1 MIINNISNINF
12 GGGGGGETAKLQK
25 KSMTV
30 SSATATIVPDAGYDG
45 MTKVDVDATEY
56 GTSNYNDGVLA
67 QKAKLTEI
75 NITENGTYTKED
87 GYSNVV
93 VDVKAPT
100 ETVDL
105 KTGIKF
111 GNSTFSVMPFTLIC
125 DSGVT
130 NLVQMFSYC
139 SNLTTL
145 DVSNFNTINVTDM
158 NYMFNGCRSLTTLD
172 VSNFDTSKVTNMEEM
187 FGYCY
192 NLTTLDVS
200 NFNTSNVTSM
210 NYMFANC
217 GKLTSLNLS
226 NFNTINVNNMGSMF
240 FDCNNLTTLDLSN
253 FNTINVTNMYSM
265 FDNCDNLT
273 TLDLSNFNT
282 SKVSDMDSM
291 FRYCGN
297 LTTVKVINCDE
308 STKNKILT
316 QLQTDMSSY
325 TWTLGDDG
333 IIRRSEKTA

>member
-1 MIINNISNINF
+1 MIIDLAKINF

-100 ETVDL
+100 EIDL

-111 GNSTFSVMPFTLIC
+111 GSSTFSAMPFTLIC

-130 NLVQMFSYC
+130 DMSILFYACYKLTTLDVSDFNTSNVTNMYEMFYYC
-139 SNLTTL
+139 KSLTTL
-145 DVSNFNTINVTDM
+145 DVSNFNT
-158 NYMFNGCRSLTTLD
+158 
-172 VSNFDTSKVTNMEEM
+172 SKVTNMSYM
-187 FGYCY
+187 FY
-192 NLTTLDVS
+192 NCNSLTTLDVS
-200 NFNTSNVTSM
+200 NFNTSNVTDMS
-210 NYMFANC
+210 NLFHYC
-217 GKLTSLNLS
+217 SKLTTLDLS
-226 NFNTINVNNMGSMF
+226 SFNTSNVTNMYAMF
-240 FDCNNLTTLDLSN
+240 ESCSNLTTLDLSN
-253 FNTINVTNMYSM
+253 F
-265 FDNCDNLT
+265 D
-273 TLDLSNFNT
+273 T
-282 SKVSDMDSM
+282 SKVHDMGRM
-291 FRYCGN
+291 FIDCN
-297 LTTVKVINCDE
+297 SLTTVKVINCDE

-316 QLQTDMSSY
+316 KLQSSLSSH

-333 IIRRSEKTA
+333 IIRRTT

>member
-1 MIINNISNINF
+1 MIIDLSKINF

-30 SSATATIVPDAGYDG
+30 SSATATVVPDAGYDG

-100 ETVDL
+100 EIDL
-105 KTGIKF
+105 KTGTKF
-111 GNSTFSVMPFTLIC
+111 AYSTFSAMPFTLIC

-130 NLVQMFSYC
+130 DMSYLFYYC
-139 SNLTTL
+139 EKLTTL
-145 DVSNFNTINVTDM
+145 DVSNFNTINVTNM
-158 NYMFNGCRSLTTLD
+158 NRMFCGC
-172 VSNFDTSKVTNMEEM
+172 K
-187 FGYCY
+187 
-192 NLTTLDVS
+192 
-200 NFNTSNVTSM
+200 
-210 NYMFANC
+210 
-217 GKLTSLNLS
+217 
-226 NFNTINVNNMGSMF
+226 
-240 FDCNNLTTLDLSN
+240 
-253 FNTINVTNMYSM
+253 
-265 FDNCDNLT
+265 NLT

-282 SKVSDMDSM
+282 SNIYDMGRM
-291 FRYCGN
+291 FIDCN
-297 LTTVKVINCDE
+297 SLTTVKVINCDE

-316 QLQTDMSSY
+316 QLQSSLSSY

-333 IIRRSEKTA
+333 IIRRTT

>member
-1 MIINNISNINF
+1 MIINNIANINF

-25 KSMTV
+25 KSMTL

-67 QKAKLTEI
+67 QKAKLTGI

-100 ETVDL
+100 EIDL

-111 GNSTFSVMPFTLIC
+111 GQSTFSAMPFTLIC

-130 NLVQMFSYC
+130 NIRNMF
-139 SNLTTL
+139 
-145 DVSNFNTINVTDM
+145 
-158 NYMFNGCRSLTTLD
+158 
-172 VSNFDTSKVTNMEEM
+172 
-187 FGYCY
+187 Y
-192 NLTTLDVS
+192 NCV
-200 NFNTSNVTSM
+200 
-210 NYMFANC
+210 
-217 GKLTSLNLS
+217 
-226 NFNTINVNNMGSMF
+226 
-240 FDCNNLTTLDLSN
+240 NLTTLDLSN
-253 FNTINVTNMYSM
+253 FNTINVTDMSYMFYFCQKLTFLDLSNFDTINVADMTYMFKYCEKLTSLDLSSFDTSKVINMDSM
-265 FDNCDNLT
+265 FRYCENLT

-282 SKVSDMDSM
+282 SKVTYMDSM
-291 FRYCGN
+291 FNGCN
-297 LTTVKVINCDE
+297 SLTTVKVINCDE

-333 IIRRSEKTA
+333 IIRRS

>member
-1 MIINNISNINF
+1 MIINNIANINF

-25 KSMTV
+25 KSMTL

-87 GYSNVV
+87 GYSKVV

-111 GNSTFSVMPFTLIC
+111 SYSTFSAMPFTLIC

-130 NLVQMFSYC
+130 DMVEMFSYC
-139 SNLTTL
+139 
-145 DVSNFNTINVTDM
+145 
-158 NYMFNGCRSLTTLD
+158 
-172 VSNFDTSKVTNMEEM
+172 K
-187 FGYCY
+187 
-192 NLTTLDVS
+192 
-200 NFNTSNVTSM
+200 
-210 NYMFANC
+210 
-217 GKLTSLNLS
+217 
-226 NFNTINVNNMGSMF
+226 
-240 FDCNNLTTLDLSN
+240 
-253 FNTINVTNMYSM
+253 
-265 FDNCDNLT
+265 NLT

-282 SKVSDMDSM
+282 SNVTNMSSM
-291 FRYCGN
+291 FNSCFNLTTLDLSNFDTSNVTDMNYMFGYCGN

-316 QLQTDMSSY
+316 QLQTDLSSY

-333 IIRRSEKTA
+333 IITRSEKTS

>member
-1 MIINNISNINF
+1 MIIDLSKINF

-100 ETVDL
+100 ETIDL

-111 GNSTFSVMPFTLIC
+111 GFSTFSAMPFTLIC

-130 NLVQMFSYC
+130 
-139 SNLTTL
+139 
-145 DVSNFNTINVTDM
+145 DM
-158 NYMFNGCRSLTTLD
+158 NTLF
-172 VSNFDTSKVTNMEEM
+172 SNCK
-187 FGYCY
+187 
-192 NLTTLDVS
+192 
-200 NFNTSNVTSM
+200 
-210 NYMFANC
+210 
-217 GKLTSLNLS
+217 
-226 NFNTINVNNMGSMF
+226 
-240 FDCNNLTTLDLSN
+240 NLTTLDLSN
-253 FNTINVTNMYSM
+253 FNTINVKSMSNMFTN
-265 FDNCDNLT
+265 CEKLT
-273 TLDLSNFNT
+273 TLNLSNFNT
-282 SKVSDMDSM
+282 SKVFNMNDMFYTCNSLTTLDLSSFNTSKVNYMDNMFYKCNKLATLDLSNFDNSEIFSIYGMFKYCDS
-291 FRYCGN
+291 
-297 LTTVKVINCDE
+297 LTTVKVINCNE
-308 STKNKILT
+308 RTKNKILT
-316 QLQTDMSSY
+316 QLQSDLSSY

-333 IIRRSEKTA
+333 IIRRSETT

>member
-1 MIINNISNINF
+1 MIINNIANINF

-100 ETVDL
+100 EIDL
-105 KTGIKF
+105 KIGIKF
-111 GNSTFSVMPFTLIC
+111 SNSTFSAMPYTLIC

-130 NLVQMFSYC
+130 NMSSMFSNC
-139 SNLTTL
+139 NNLTTL

-158 NYMFNGCRSLTTLD
+158 NNLFYSCYSLKNLDVSNFDTSNVKYMQEMFYYCMNLTTLD
-172 VSNFDTSKVTNMEEM
+172 VSNFDTSKVTNIADM
-187 FGYCY
+187 F
-192 NLTTLDVS
+192 N
-200 NFNTSNVTSM
+200 
-210 NYMFANC
+210 NC
-217 GKLTSLNLS
+217 QK
-226 NFNTINVNNMGSMF
+226 
-240 FDCNNLTTLDLSN
+240 
-253 FNTINVTNMYSM
+253 
-265 FDNCDNLT
+265 LT

-282 SKVSDMDSM
+282 SKVYYIVNVFSNCNS
-291 FRYCGN
+291 

-333 IIRRSEKTA
+333 IIRRSETT

>member
-1 MIINNISNINF
+1 MIIDLAKINF
-12 GGGGGGETAKLQK
+12 GGGGGRETAKLQK

-111 GNSTFSVMPFTLIC
+111 GKSTFSAMPFTLIC

-130 NLVQMFSYC
+130 NMVQMFNYC

-145 DVSNFNTINVTDM
+145 DVSNFDTSNVTDM
-158 NYMFNGCRSLTTLD
+158 NYMFNGCSNLTTLD
-172 VSNFDTSKVTNMEEM
+172 LSNFNTSKVTNMGEM

-200 NFNTSNVTSM
+200 NFDTSKVTDMS
-210 NYMFANC
+210 YMFSNS
-217 GKLTSLNLS
+217 GKITTLDLS
-226 NFNTINVNNMGSMF
+226 NFNTINVTNMGSMF

-253 FNTINVTNMYSM
+253 FNTINVTNMYRM

-282 SKVSDMDSM
+282 SKVTYMGKM
-291 FRYCGN
+291 FNSCN
-297 LTTVKVINCDE
+297 SLTTVKVINCDE

-333 IIRRSEKTA
+333 IIRRSETT

>member
-1 MIINNISNINF
+1 MIINNIANINF

-45 MTKVDVDATEY
+45 MTKVNVDATEY
-56 GTSNYNDGVLA
+56 GTSNYNNGVLA

-87 GYSNVV
+87 GYSNVL

-111 GNSTFSVMPFTLIC
+111 GMSTFSAMPFTLIC

-130 NLVQMFSYC
+130 NMVQMFSNC
-139 SNLTTL
+139 INLKTL
-145 DVSNFNTINVTDM
+145 DVS
-158 NYMFNGCRSLTTLD
+158 S
-172 VSNFDTSKVTNMEEM
+172 
-187 FGYCY
+187 
-192 NLTTLDVS
+192 
-200 NFNTSNVTSM
+200 
-210 NYMFANC
+210 
-217 GKLTSLNLS
+217 
-226 NFNTINVNNMGSMF
+226 FNTINVNNMNYMF
-240 FDCNNLTTLDLSN
+240 NGCSKLTTLNVSN
-253 FNTINVTNMYSM
+253 FNTSKVTNMSYM
-265 FDNCDNLT
+265 FSSCQNLT

-282 SKVSDMDSM
+282 SKVTNMNSM
-291 FRYCGN
+291 FRYCRNLTTLDLSNFNTSNVTDMGN
-297 LTTVKVINCDE
+297 MFNSCNSLTTVKVTNCDE
-308 STKNKILT
+308 TTKNKILT
-316 QLQTDMSSY
+316 QLQTDLKSY

-333 IIRRSEKTA
+333 IIRRTT

>member
-1 MIINNISNINF
+1 MIIDLSKINF

-100 ETVDL
+100 ETIDL
-105 KTGIKF
+105 KSGTKF
-111 GNSTFSVMPFTLIC
+111 AYSSFSAVPYTLIC

-130 NLVQMFSYC
+130 SLSSLFQNC
-139 SNLTTL
+139 DNLTSL
-145 DVSNFNTINVTDM
+145 DVSNFNT
-158 NYMFNGCRSLTTLD
+158 
-172 VSNFDTSKVTNMEEM
+172 SKVTNMSYM
-187 FGYCY
+187 FSDCKK
-192 NLTTLDVS
+192 LTTLDVS
-200 NFNTSNVTSM
+200 NFNTSNVTNM
-210 NYMFANC
+210 NNMFNYC
-217 GKLTSLNLS
+217 SKLTTLDLSDFNTSNVTNMSAMFYNCEKLATLNLS
-226 NFNTINVNNMGSMF
+226 NFDTSKVTNMGNMF
-240 FDCNNLTTLDLSN
+240 SDCMNLTTLDLSSFNTSKVTDMSYMFDNCRSLTTLDLSN
-253 FNTINVTNMYSM
+253 FNTIKASYMYHI
-265 FDNCDNLT
+265 FYNCN
-273 TLDLSNFNT
+273 S
-282 SKVSDMDSM
+282 
-291 FRYCGN
+291 

-316 QLQTDMSSY
+316 KLQSDLSSY

-333 IIRRSEKTA
+333 IIRRTT

>member
-1 MIINNISNINF
+1 MIINNIGNIINF

-87 GYSNVV
+87 GYSTVV
-93 VDVKAPT
+93 VDVKAPIDI
-100 ETVDL
+100 DL

-111 GNSTFSVMPFTLIC
+111 GNSSFSAMPYTLIC

-130 NLVQMFSYC
+130 SMNNLFYYC
-139 SNLTTL
+139 TKLTSL
-145 DVSNFNTINVTDM
+145 DLNNFDT
-158 NYMFNGCRSLTTLD
+158 
-172 VSNFDTSKVTNMEEM
+172 SNFDTS
-187 FGYCY
+187 
-192 NLTTLDVS
+192 
-200 NFNTSNVTSM
+200 NVTIMSSM
-210 NYMFANC
+210 FSECSN
-217 GKLTSLNLS
+217 LTSLNLS
-226 NFNTINVNNMGSMF
+226 NFNTINVTNMSRMF
-240 FDCNNLTTLDLSN
+240 YNCVNLATLNLSN
-253 FNTINVTNMYSM
+253 FDTNKVSSM
-265 FDNCDNLT
+265 AYMFYNCKNLT

-282 SKVSDMDSM
+282 SKVTDMSVM
-291 FRYCGN
+291 FSYCKN

-316 QLQTDMSSY
+316 QLQTDLKSY

>member
-1 MIINNISNINF
+1 MIIDLSKINF

-87 GYSNVV
+87 GYSTVV

-100 ETVDL
+100 ETIDL
-105 KTGIKF
+105 KTGIKL
-111 GNSTFSVMPFTLIC
+111 GNSSFSAVPFTLIC

-130 NLVQMFSYC
+130 HLYSLFSNC

-145 DVSNFNTINVTDM
+145 DVSNFD
-158 NYMFNGCRSLTTLD
+158 
-172 VSNFDTSKVTNMEEM
+172 
-187 FGYCY
+187 
-192 NLTTLDVS
+192 
-200 NFNTSNVTSM
+200 TSNVTNMSHM
-210 NYMFANC
+210 FNYCNNL
-217 GKLTSLNLS
+217 KTLDLS
-226 NFNTINVNNMGSMF
+226 NFNTNKVINMDSMFSNCYSLITLDLSSFDTINVINTSHMF
-240 FDCNNLTTLDLSN
+240 KYCNKLTTLDLSN
-253 FNTINVTNMYSM
+253 FNISKGPYALEMFYS
-265 FDNCDNLT
+265 C
-273 TLDLSNFNT
+273 
-282 SKVSDMDSM
+282 K
-291 FRYCGN
+291 N

-308 STKNKILT
+308 TTKNKILT
-316 QLQTDMSSY
+316 QLQTDLSSY

-333 IIRRSEKTA
+333 IIRRTT

>member
-1 MIINNISNINF
+1 MIINNIANINF

-67 QKAKLTEI
+67 QKAKLTGI

-87 GYSNVV
+87 GYSTVV

-100 ETVDL
+100 ETIDL
-105 KTGIKF
+105 KTGIRF
-111 GNSTFSVMPFTLIC
+111 GQSIFSAVPFTLIC

-130 NLVQMFSYC
+130 SLSCLFYLCNVLK
-139 SNLTTL
+139 TL
-145 DVSNFNTINVTDM
+145 DASNFDT
-158 NYMFNGCRSLTTLD
+158 
-172 VSNFDTSKVTNMEEM
+172 SNFDTSKVTNMDEM
-187 FGYCY
+187 FYFCG
-192 NLTTLDVS
+192 NLTSLDLSSFDTSNVTSMSQMFIYCSRLTILDVS

-210 NYMFANC
+210 F
-217 GKLTSLNLS
+217 
-226 NFNTINVNNMGSMF
+226 SMF
-240 FDCNNLTTLDLSN
+240 QG
-253 FNTINVTNMYSM
+253 
-265 FDNCDNLT
+265 CD
-273 TLDLSNFNT
+273 S
-282 SKVSDMDSM
+282 
-291 FRYCGN
+291 
-297 LTTVKVINCDE
+297 LTTVKVINCDD

-316 QLQTDMSSY
+316 QLQSDLSSY

-333 IIRRSEKTA
+333 IIRRTT

>member
-1 MIINNISNINF
+1 MIINNIANINF

-100 ETVDL
+100 ETIDL

-111 GNSTFSVMPFTLIC
+111 TNSTFSAMPFTLIC

-130 NLVQMFSYC
+130 NMT
-139 SNLTTL
+139 NLFQ
-145 DVSNFNTINVTDM
+145 SCN
-158 NYMFNGCRSLTTLD
+158 
-172 VSNFDTSKVTNMEEM
+172 
-187 FGYCY
+187 
-192 NLTTLDVS
+192 NLRTLDVS
-200 NFNTSNVTSM
+200 NFNTSNVIIMDNMISFC
-210 NYMFANC
+210 Y
-217 GKLTSLNLS
+217 SLK
-226 NFNTINVNNMGSMF
+226 
-240 FDCNNLTTLDLSN
+240 TLDLS
-253 FNTINVTNMYSM
+253 S
-265 FDNCDNLT
+265 
-273 TLDLSNFNT
+273 FNT
-282 SKVSDMDSM
+282 SKVKSM
-291 FRYCGN
+291 IYMFAYCSNLTTLNVSNFDTNKITNMNNMNGMFSSCN
-297 LTTVKVINCDE
+297 SLTTVKVINCDE
-308 STKNKILT
+308 TTKNKILT
-316 QLQTDMSSY
+316 QLQTDLSSY

-333 IIRRSEKTA
+333 IIRRTETTS

>member
-1 MIINNISNINF
+1 MIIDLAKINF

-30 SSATATIVPDAGYDG
+30 SSATATVVPDAGYDG

-93 VDVKAPT
+93 VDVKAPI
-100 ETVDL
+100 EIDL

-111 GNSTFSVMPFTLIC
+111 GKSTFSAMPFTLIC

-130 NLVQMFSYC
+130 DMNSMFYYC
-139 SNLTTL
+139 TKLKTL
-145 DVSNFNTINVTDM
+145 D
-158 NYMFNGCRSLTTLD
+158 L
-172 VSNFDTSKVTNMEEM
+172 
-187 FGYCY
+187 
-192 NLTTLDVS
+192 S
-200 NFNTSNVTSM
+200 NFNTSQVTNMS
-210 NYMFANC
+210 YMFSEC
-217 GKLTSLNLS
+217 SKLTSLNLS
-226 NFNTINVNNMGSMF
+226 NFNTINLTNMNKMF
-240 FDCNNLTTLDLSN
+240 YNCNSLTTLDLSN
-253 FNTINVTNMYSM
+253 FNTINVTNMSYM
-265 FDNCDNLT
+265 FYNCKKLT

-282 SKVSDMDSM
+282 SKVTDMSVM
-291 FRYCGN
+291 FSYCN
-297 LTTVKVINCDE
+297 SLTTVKVINCDE

-316 QLQTDMSSY
+316 QLQEDMSSY

-333 IIRRSEKTA
+333 IIRRSETT

>member
-1 MIINNISNINF
+1 MIIDLSKINF

-30 SSATATIVPDAGYDG
+30 SSATATVVPDAGYDG

-111 GNSTFSVMPFTLIC
+111 GYSTFSAVPFTLIC

-130 NLVQMFSYC
+130 NMRHMFSNC
-139 SNLTTL
+139 SN
-145 DVSNFNTINVTDM
+145 
-158 NYMFNGCRSLTTLD
+158 
-172 VSNFDTSKVTNMEEM
+172 
-187 FGYCY
+187 
-192 NLTTLDVS
+192 
-200 NFNTSNVTSM
+200 
-210 NYMFANC
+210 
-217 GKLTSLNLS
+217 LTSLNLS
-226 NFNTINVNNMGSMF
+226 NFDTS
-240 FDCNNLTTLDLSN
+240 
-253 FNTINVTNMYSM
+253 NVTNMGYM
-265 FDNCDNLT
+265 FQGSASLT

-282 SKVSDMDSM
+282 SNVSNMDRM
-291 FRYCGN
+291 FGYCGN

-333 IIRRSEKTA
+333 IIRRTT